1 MVRQETL
8 TTMDEHATQIK
19 SEDDV
24 KTAAQKIFENVA
36 RHDDSKPALEKWI
49 VNAFRERRAL
59 ALTLDNT
66 KAVVNKFN
74 RMLSGLASNIVVFI
88 WLIVLKIATIKIV
101 ILLVSQI
108 VLFAFVFGNTLK
120 ITFEAI
126 IFLFFMHPYDVGDRC
141 EIDQIEMV
149 VEEINIFTTV
159 FVGSDKRKIILPNN
173 ILATKAIHNFRRSPF
188 LPR

>member
-1 MVRQETL
+1 VHFLVQ
-8 TTMDEHATQIK
+8 
-19 SEDDV
+19 
-24 KTAAQKIFENVA
+24 
-36 RHDDSKPALEKWI
+36 

-141 EIDQIEMV
+141 EIDQIEVMFISLGV
-149 VEEINIFTTV
+149 YGFCLFAMQTCLILSSSPHFIF
-159 FVGSDKRKIILPNN
+159 
-173 ILATKAIHNFRRSPF
+173 AY
-188 LPR
+188 